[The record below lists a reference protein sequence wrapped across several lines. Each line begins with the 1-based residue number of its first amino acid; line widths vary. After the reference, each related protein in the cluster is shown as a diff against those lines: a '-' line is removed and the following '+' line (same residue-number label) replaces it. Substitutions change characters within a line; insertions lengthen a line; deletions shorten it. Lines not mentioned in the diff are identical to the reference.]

1 MWLVLSLAGFA
12 LAVVLHAIFA
22 RMGGS
27 LTIVLSF
34 LGVGMPIAVVL
45 AALALWMFAISDES
59 IAAVLVYLALCETYI
74 FLFTLA
80 ANGVSVSLK
89 MRLRSRPASADEL
102 MKSYSTRAMVEPR
115 RIEHLK
121 SGGFLIEE
129 DGQIALLERGRALV
143 RAFALARGFFK
154 HRRSLD
160 VGVAQHGDTGQ
171 RSRP

>member
-1 MWLVLSLAGFA
+1 MWLVLSLVGFA
-12 LAVVLHAIFA
+12 LAVVLHAVFA

-34 LGVGMPIAVVL
+34 LSVSIPVAAVL
-45 AALALWMFAISDES
+45 AAVALRMFAISDES

-80 ANGVSVSLK
+80 ANGVSVSLM
-89 MRLRSRPASADEL
+89 MRLRSRPTSVDEL
-102 MKSYSTRAMVEPR
+102 MKSYSTRAMVER
-115 RIEHLK
+115 RIGHLK

-129 DGQIALLERGRALV
+129 DGQIALLERGKALV

-160 VGVAQHGDTGQ
+160 IGVADHGESGQ

>member
-1 MWLVLSLAGFA
+1 MWLVLSVAGFA
-12 LAVVLHAIFA
+12 LAVVLHAVFA

-34 LGVGMPIAVVL
+34 LSVSIPLAVVL
-45 AALALWMFAISDES
+45 AALALWMFALSDES
-59 IAAVLVYLALCETYI
+59 IATVLVYLALCETYI

-80 ANGVSVSLK
+80 ANGVSVSLM
-89 MRLRSRPASADEL
+89 MRLR
-102 MKSYSTRAMVEPR
+102 RAMVER
-115 RIEHLK
+115 RIDHLK

-154 HRRSLD
+154 HHRSLD
-160 VGVAQHGDTGQ
+160 IGVAQHGESGQ

>member
-1 MWLVLSLAGFA
+1 MWLVLSLIGFA
-12 LAVVLHAIFA
+12 LAVVLHAVFT

-34 LGVGMPIAVVL
+34 LTVSVPLAMAIAAV
-45 AALALWMFAISDES
+45 ALWMFAISDES

-80 ANGVSVSLK
+80 ANGVSVSLM
-89 MRLRSRPASADEL
+89 MRLRSRLTTADEL
-102 MKSYSTRAMVEPR
+102 MKSYSTRAMVER
-115 RIEHLK
+115 RIDHLRT
-121 SGGFLIEE
+121 GGFLTETQGEIR
-129 DGQIALLERGRALV
+129 LLERGKALV
-143 RAFALARGFFK
+143 RAFALARDFFK

-160 VGVAQHGDTGQ
+160 TPQDGRSGQ

>member
-12 LAVVLHAIFA
+12 LAVVLHALLT

-34 LGVGMPIAVVL
+34 LFVSVPLAVVV
-45 AALALWMFAISDES
+45 AALALWMFAVSDES
-59 IAAVLVYLALCETYI
+59 IAALLVYLALCETYI

-80 ANGVSVSLK
+80 ANGVSVSLM
-89 MRLRSRPASADEL
+89 MRLRSRPTSADEL
-102 MKSYSTRAMVEPR
+102 MKSYSTRAMVER

-143 RAFALARGFFK
+143 CAFALALGFFK

-160 VGVAQHGDTGQ
+160 IGVAQHGESEE